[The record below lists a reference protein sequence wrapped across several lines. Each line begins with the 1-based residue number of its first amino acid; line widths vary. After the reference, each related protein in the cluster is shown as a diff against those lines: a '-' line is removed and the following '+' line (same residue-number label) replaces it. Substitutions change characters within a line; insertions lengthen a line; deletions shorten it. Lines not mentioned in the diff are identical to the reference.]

1 MSVSESYI
9 RKTVAPEASLAVA
22 GCHQELPVRKG
33 TLGPDVVDIST
44 LYQDTGRFTYDPSF
58 TSTASCESKITFID
72 FDKGIVLYRGYPI
85 EQLAEHSTGCSAI
98 IFPSPTPVRRK
109 CVRLYF
115 SVLLR
120 FQPQRHIS
128 QPSLS

>member
-1 MSVSESYI
+1 MGCAGNSALRRAEIGVVMS
-9 RKTVAPEASLAVA
+9 LL
-22 GCHQELPVRKG
+22 QL
-33 TLGPDVVDIST
+33 
-44 LYQDTGRFTYDPSF
+44 RFAKHP
-58 TSTASCESKITFID
+58 
-72 FDKGIVLYRGYPI
+72 L
-85 EQLAEHSTGCSAI
+85 
-98 IFPSPTPVRRK
+98 TPVRRK